1 MIKYKLVCNK
11 CKNTFDSWFASS
23 KEFEKLKKQNFLSC
37 INCNSKKVD
46 KSLMA
51 PLIMKK
57 SKRSAKKDEKNK
69 HIKNKLKEW
78 QSDPDSDDT
87 YVFGKDGKW
96 MVYETFRRNFVK
108 IKDRSNVK
116 YHGGVH
122 SFRHYFASFLIDA
135 KVHSHLEIAQFIGHE
150 DPGFTLKRYA
160 KCFNDHDKWLN
171 GIDKIDTILGGC

>member
-69 HIKNKLKEW
+69 HIKTNLKNIKNLLK
-78 QSDPDSDDT
+78 T
-87 YVFGKDGKW
+87 ILN
-96 MVYETFRRNFVK
+96 MLVK
-108 IKDRSNVK
+108 ILHMKQELCIMIK
-116 YHGGVH
+116 
-122 SFRHYFASFLIDA
+122 
-135 KVHSHLEIAQFIGHE
+135 
-150 DPGFTLKRYA
+150 
-160 KCFNDHDKWLN
+160 
-171 GIDKIDTILGGC
+171 KIQQKEYMEMQL